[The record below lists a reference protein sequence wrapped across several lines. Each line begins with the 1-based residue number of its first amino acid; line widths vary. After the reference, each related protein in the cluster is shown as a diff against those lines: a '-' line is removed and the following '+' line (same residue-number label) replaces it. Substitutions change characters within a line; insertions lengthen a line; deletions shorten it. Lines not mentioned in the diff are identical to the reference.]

1 MKKPCKECPHII
13 HNKHNNMIVAF
24 GERTGKKHNCHM
36 TMGKKDLWNVTDEN
50 LECYGSKNKKQN

>member
-1 MKKPCKECPHII
+1 
-13 HNKHNNMIVAF
+13 MIVTF

-50 LECYGSKNKKQN
+50 LECYGSKNKNKN